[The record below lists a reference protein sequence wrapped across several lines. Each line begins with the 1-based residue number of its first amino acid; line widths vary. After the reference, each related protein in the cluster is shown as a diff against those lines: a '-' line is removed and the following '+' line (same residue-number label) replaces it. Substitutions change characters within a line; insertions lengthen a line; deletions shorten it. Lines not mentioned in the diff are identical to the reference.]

1 MSDVASQSKLGGR
14 FLIEPI
20 GTSPV
25 FSREN
30 FSDEHRE
37 IEQMIREFANDRI
50 RASADELNK
59 YDKDLSLTILRE
71 MGELGL
77 LGIDI
82 PEKYGGMEMDK
93 ITTAIA
99 AESLSVGFVPSF
111 TATWS
116 VQTGI
121 GSLPIVWF
129 GTPDQ
134 KAKYLPKIVTAEQ
147 VGAYGLTEPSAGSDA
162 LAGRTTAMLTEDGK
176 HYILNGE
183 KIFITNGG
191 WADVF
196 TVFAKVGGDKFSAFI
211 IEKGTPGFE
220 IGPEEHKMGMK
231 GSSTTSLI
239 FKDAKVPAENLLYD
253 VGKGATI
260 AFNALNM
267 GRYKLAASDLGGSKM
282 VITEAVKYALERRQ
296 FGQPIAHFDAIKGKF
311 ADMIIMA
318 YSADSMIYRTIGMI
332 QDEIDTLDKSDDKYY
347 INVGEAMERY
357 AIETSMAKV
366 YGSET
371 FGKVADH
378 GIQILG
384 GYGFIEEY
392 AIAGAYR
399 DTRIDRIWEGSN
411 EINRMIIAGYMMK
424 RALME
429 ELPIREGIQQ
439 VEAYLATDPNGKQNP
454 GDELYHEIQMI
465 EAGKRLGLYL
475 LHEALCEYG
484 QDLKHEQQLTEIL
497 ANIFIDIYTADSTIS
512 RVRQNIESGNSERT
526 PLYIAKVFA
535 AEASI
540 RLLNMALTGMNGI
553 YKGNLKNSIIDN
565 LKNFQVRM
573 LPKIDIIGMKR
584 TIAEH
589 VYSKQSYP
597 F

>member
-1 MSDVASQSKLGGR
+1 MSENNTQPKTGGR
-14 FLIEPI
+14 FLVEPI

-25 FSREN
+25 FSRER
-30 FSDEHRE
+30 FSEEHQE
-37 IEQMIREFANDRI
+37 IEQMIREFAHDRI
-50 RASADELNK
+50 RENSEEINK
-59 YDKDLSLTILRE
+59 FNKDLSLDILKE

-99 AESLSVGFVPSF
+99 AESLSVGFCPSF
-111 TATWS
+111 TAIWS

-129 GTPDQ
+129 GTPEQ
-134 KAKYLPKIVTAEQ
+134 KEKYLPKIVTAEK
-147 VGAYGLTEPSAGSDA
+147 VGAYGLTEPEAGSDA
-162 LAGRTTAMLTEDGK
+162 LAGRTTAMPTEDGK

-183 KIFITNGG
+183 KVFITNGG
-191 WADVF
+191 WADIY

-211 IEKGTPGFE
+211 VERGTPGFE

-239 FKDAKVPAENLLYD
+239 FKDVKVPVENLLYEI
-253 VGKGATI
+253 GKGATI

-267 GRYKLAASDLGGSKM
+267 GRYKLAASDLGGCKM
-282 VITEAVKYALERRQ
+282 IITEAAQYALERRQ

-311 ADMIIMA
+311 ADMIIGT

-332 QDEIDTLDKSDDKYY
+332 QDEIDTLDKKDEKYY
-347 INVGEAMERY
+347 IKVGEAMERY
-357 AIETSMAKV
+357 AIEASMAKV

-392 AIAGAYR
+392 PFAGAYR

-424 RALME
+424 KALLE
-429 ELPIREGIQQ
+429 ELPIRQSIQ
-439 VEAYLATDPNGKQNP
+439 EIEDYLQTDPNGKNEVA
-454 GDELYHEIQMI
+454 GKLDHEIQML
-465 EAGKRLGLYL
+465 EAGKKLALYL
-475 LHEALCEYG
+475 FHEALCEYG

-497 ANIFIDIYTADSTIS
+497 ANIFTDIYTAESTIS
-512 RVRQNIESGNSERT
+512 RVQQNMEAGNNDRI

-553 YKGNLKNSIIDN
+553 YKGNLKNSIIDK

-573 LPKIDIIGMKR
+573 LPKINIIGMKR
-584 TIAEH
+584 LIADH
-589 VYSKQSYP
+589 IYSKQAYP

>member
-1 MSDVASQSKLGGR
+1 MSETQPRTGGR
-14 FLIEPI
+14 FLIEEV

-30 FSDEHRE
+30 FTDEHKE
-37 IEQMIREFANDRI
+37 IEQMIREFATERI
-50 RASADELNK
+50 GENADEINK
-59 YDKDLSLTILRE
+59 FNKDLSLSILRE

-99 AESLSVGFVPSF
+99 AESLSAGFCPSF
-111 TATWS
+111 TAIWS

-129 GTPDQ
+129 GTPEQ
-134 KAKYLPKIVTAEQ
+134 KSKYLPKMVTAEQ

-162 LAGRTTAMLTEDGK
+162 LAGRTTAILTEDGK

-196 TVFAKVGGDKFSAFI
+196 IVFAKVDGDKFSAFI

-220 IGPEEHKMGMK
+220 IGPEEHKLGMK

-239 FKDAKVPAENLLYD
+239 FKDAKVPVENLLYK

-260 AFNALNM
+260 AFNALNL

-311 ADMIIMA
+311 ADMIIGV
-318 YSADSMIYRTIGMI
+318 YSADSMIYRTIGLI
-332 QDEIDTLDKSDDKYY
+332 QDEINTLDKDDDKYF
-347 INVGEAMERY
+347 IKVGEAMERY

-371 FGKVADH
+371 FGKVTDH

-392 AIAGAYR
+392 PFAGVYR
-399 DTRIDRIWEGSN
+399 DTRIDRIWEGTN
-411 EINRMIIAGYMMK
+411 EINRMIITGYMMK
-424 RALME
+424 KALLE
-429 ELPIREGIQQ
+429 ELPIRESIQQ
-439 VEAYLATDPNGKQNP
+439 IEDYLATDPNGKNKP
-454 GDELYHEIQMI
+454 EGELDHETQMV
-465 EAGKRLGLYL
+465 EAGKMLGLYL
-475 LHEALCEYG
+475 FHEALCEYG

-497 ANIFIDIYTADSTIS
+497 ANIFIDIYTTESTIS
-512 RVRQNIESGNSERT
+512 RVRQNIESGNNERT
-526 PLYIAKVFA
+526 PLYIAKVFT

-553 YKGNLKNSIIDN
+553 YKGGLKNTIIDN

-573 LPKIDIIGMKR
+573 LPKIDIIGLKR
-584 TIAEH
+584 LIAEH

>member
-1 MSDVASQSKLGGR
+1 MSEVESQSRLGGR

-20 GTSPV
+20 GISPV
-25 FSREN
+25 FSREK
-30 FSDEHRE
+30 FSEEHRE
-37 IEQMIREFANDRI
+37 IEQMIREFANDRV

-59 YDKDLSLTILRE
+59 FDKELSLTILRE

-129 GTPDQ
+129 GTPEQ
-134 KAKYLPKIVTAEQ
+134 KDKYLPKIVTAEQ
-147 VGAYGLTEPSAGSDA
+147 VGAYALTEPSAGSDA

-211 IEKGTPGFE
+211 IELGTPGFE

-239 FKDAKVPAENLLYD
+239 FKDAKVPVENLLYE

-311 ADMIIMA
+311 ADMIIMT

-332 QDEIDTLDKSDDKYY
+332 QDEIDTLDKSNDKYY

-384 GYGFIEEY
+384 GYGFIEEF

-429 ELPIREGIQQ
+429 EIPIRGGIQQ
-439 VEAYLATDPNGKQNP
+439 IEEYLATDPNGKHKSD
-454 GDELYHEIQMI
+454 GELDHEIQMI

-484 QDLKHEQQLTEIL
+484 QDLKHEQQITEIL

-512 RVRQNIESGNSERT
+512 RVQQNIESGNSART

-584 TIAEH
+584 SIAEH

>member
-1 MSDVASQSKLGGR
+1 MGEIETQSKIGGR
-14 FLIEPI
+14 FLIEEI

-30 FSDEHRE
+30 FSDEHKE
-37 IEQMIREFANDRI
+37 IEQMIREFATDRI
-50 RASADELNK
+50 GENKDEINK
-59 YDKDLSLTILRE
+59 FNKDLSLSILRE

-77 LGIDI
+77 LGIDV

-93 ITTAIA
+93 ITTAIS
-99 AESLSVGFVPSF
+99 AESLSAGFCPSF
-111 TATWS
+111 TAIWS

-129 GTPDQ
+129 GTPEQ
-134 KAKYLPKIVTAEQ
+134 KEKYLPKMVTAEY

-196 TVFAKVGGDKFSAFI
+196 IVFAKVGGDQFSAFI
-211 IEKGTPGFE
+211 VEKDTPGFE
-220 IGPEEHKMGMK
+220 IGPEEHKLGMK

-239 FKDAKVPAENLLYD
+239 FKDAKVPVKNLLYE

-267 GRYKLAASDLGGSKM
+267 GRYKLAASDLGGCKM

-311 ADMIIMA
+311 ADMIIGT
-318 YSADSMIYRTIGMI
+318 YSADSMIYRTIGLI
-332 QDEIDTLDKSDDKYY
+332 QDEIDTLDKNDDKYY
-347 INVGEAMERY
+347 IKVGEAMERY

-366 YGSET
+366 YGSEM
-371 FGKVADH
+371 FGTVADH

-384 GYGFIEEY
+384 GYGFIEDY
-392 AIAGAYR
+392 PFASTYR
-399 DTRIDRIWEGSN
+399 DTRIDRIWEGTN
-411 EINRMIIAGYMMK
+411 EINRMIITGYMMK
-424 RALME
+424 RALLE
-429 ELPIREGIQQ
+429 ELPIRDSIQQ
-439 VEAYLATDPNGKQNP
+439 IDEFLATDPNGKNKSE
-454 GDELYHEIQMI
+454 GALDHEIQI
-465 EAGKRLGLYL
+465 LKAGKMLGLYL
-475 LHEALCEYG
+475 FHEALCEYG

-497 ANIFIDIYTADSTIS
+497 ANIFIDIYTTESTIS
-512 RVRQNIESGNSERT
+512 RVSQNIEAGSNART

-540 RLLNMALTGMNGI
+540 RLLNRALTGMNGI
-553 YKGNLKNSIIDN
+553 YKGNLKNSIIDK
-565 LKNFQVRM
+565 LKNFQIRM

-584 TIAEH
+584 LIAEH

>member
-1 MSDVASQSKLGGR
+1 MSDIETQPRTGGR
-14 FLIEPI
+14 FLIDGL

-25 FSREN
+25 FAREN
-30 FSDEHRE
+30 FSDEHKE
-37 IEQMIREFANDRI
+37 IEQMIREFAIDRI
-50 RASADELNK
+50 GNNADELNK
-59 YDKDLSLTILRE
+59 FNKDLSLSILRE

-77 LGIDI
+77 LGIDV

-99 AESLSVGFVPSF
+99 AESLSAGFCPSF
-111 TATWS
+111 TATWI

-129 GTPDQ
+129 GTPEQ

-162 LAGRTTAMLTEDGK
+162 LAGRTTAMLSEDGK
-176 HYILNGE
+176 YYILNGE

-191 WADVF
+191 WADIF
-196 TVFAKVGGDKFSAFI
+196 TVFAKVDGDKFSAFI

-231 GSSTTSLI
+231 GTSTTSLI
-239 FKDAKVPAENLLYD
+239 FKDAKVPVENLLYE

-260 AFNALNM
+260 AFNALNI
-267 GRYKLAASDLGGSKM
+267 GRYKLAASDLGGCKM

-311 ADMIIMA
+311 ADMIIGT
-318 YSADSMIYRTIGMI
+318 YSADSMIYRTIGLI
-332 QDEIDTLDKSDDKYY
+332 QDAIDALDKNDDKYP
-347 INVGEAMERY
+347 IKVGEAMELY
-357 AIETSMAKV
+357 AIETSMTKV
-366 YGSET
+366 YGSEVY
-371 FGKVADH
+371 GKVTDH

-384 GYGFIEEY
+384 GYGFIEDY
-392 AIAGAYR
+392 PMAGPYR
-399 DTRIDRIWEGSN
+399 DTRIDRIWEGTN
-411 EINRMIIAGYMMK
+411 EINRMIITGYMMK
-424 RALME
+424 KALLE
-429 ELPIREGIQQ
+429 ELPIRESIQQ
-439 VEAYLATDPNGKQNP
+439 IENYLATDPNGKNESD
-454 GDELYHEIQMI
+454 GELEHEIKMLK
-465 EAGKRLGLYL
+465 AGKMLGLYL
-475 LHEALCEYG
+475 FHNALCEYG

-497 ANIFIDIYTADSTIS
+497 ANIFIDIYTAESTIS
-512 RVRQNIESGNSERT
+512 RVRQNIESGNNERI
-526 PLYIAKVFA
+526 PLYIAKVFT

-540 RLLNMALTGMNGI
+540 RQLNMALNGMNGI
-553 YKGNLKNSIIDN
+553 YKGNLKNTIIDN

-584 TIAEH
+584 MIAEN

>member
-1 MSDVASQSKLGGR
+1 MNGIETQPRTGGR
-14 FLIEPI
+14 FLIEEI
-20 GTSPV
+20 GTNPV

-30 FSDEHRE
+30 FSDEHKE
-37 IEQMIREFANDRI
+37 IEQMIREFAADRI
-50 RASADELNK
+50 GENADEINK
-59 YDKDLSLTILRE
+59 FDKDLSLSILCE

-77 LGIDI
+77 LGIDV

-99 AESLSVGFVPSF
+99 AESLSVGFCPSF

-129 GTPDQ
+129 GTPEQ
-134 KAKYLPKIVTAEQ
+134 KEKYLPKMVTAEWI
-147 VGAYGLTEPSAGSDA
+147 GAYGLTEPSAGSDA
-162 LAGRTTAMLTEDGK
+162 LAARTTAMLTEDGK

-196 TVFAKVGGDKFSAFI
+196 IVFAQAGGDKFSAFI
-211 IEKGTPGFE
+211 VERDTPGFE

-239 FKDAKVPAENLLYD
+239 FKDAKIPVENLLYE

-267 GRYKLAASDLGGSKM
+267 GRYKLAASDLGGCKM

-311 ADMIIMA
+311 ADMIIGT
-318 YSADSMIYRTIGMI
+318 YSSDSMIYRTIGLI
-332 QDEIDTLDKSDDKYY
+332 QDEIDTLDKNDDKYY
-347 INVGEAMERY
+347 IKVGEAMERY

-366 YGSET
+366 YGSEM

-392 AIAGAYR
+392 PFAGTYR
-399 DTRIDRIWEGSN
+399 DTRIDRIWEGTN
-411 EINRMIIAGYMMK
+411 EINRMIITGYMMK
-424 RALME
+424 KALLE
-429 ELPIREGIQQ
+429 ELPIRESIRQIDD
-439 VEAYLATDPNGKQNP
+439 YLATNPNGKNKP
-454 GDELYHEIQMI
+454 EGELDHEIQML
-465 EAGKRLGLYL
+465 EAGKMLGLYL
-475 LHEALCEYG
+475 FHEALCEYG

-497 ANIFIDIYTADSTIS
+497 ANIFIDIYTAESTIA
-512 RVRQNIESGNSERT
+512 RVRQNIEAGDNART

-540 RLLNMALTGMNGI
+540 RLLNRALTGMNGI
-553 YKGNLKNSIIDN
+553 YKGNLKNTIIDN

-573 LPKIDIIGMKR
+573 LPKIDIIGLKR
-584 TIAEH
+584 LIAEH